1 MVAAAG
7 ALEHPLVT
15 ERIVAAVAEEVAHA
29 EEADWQ

>member
-1 MVAAAG
+1 VIVAAG

-15 ERIVAAVAEEVAHA
+15 ERIVAAVAEVAYA